1 MLNSAVADSVG
12 SVLHSVMVLCAVDVV
27 VVVVVVV
34 VAVVTERR
42 WGPLP
47 TIALLRWL
55 VGSILP

>member
-1 MLNSAVADSVG
+1 MLNSAVADIVG
-12 SVLHSVMVLCAVDVV
+12 YVLHSVMVLCAVD
-27 VVVVVVV
+27 VVVVV